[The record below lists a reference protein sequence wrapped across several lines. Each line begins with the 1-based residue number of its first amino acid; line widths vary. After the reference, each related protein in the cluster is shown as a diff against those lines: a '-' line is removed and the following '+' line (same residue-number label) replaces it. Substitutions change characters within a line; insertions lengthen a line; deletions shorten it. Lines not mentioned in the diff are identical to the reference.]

1 MACFTRH
8 HPPEKSFALLFFLS
22 QTLPFAQVIYCTSS
36 SAPKAHQKRAKIP
49 LFPRF
54 LQLSFGG
61 VVLPS
66 RLPWPPLAQRGLG
79 GPSDRVLRQVPAAPS
94 GRQDRSAKARS
105 PAAGKVRD
113 QAPAEAA
120 DKAPAG
126 RAGGKAP
133 ADKGAGKAGR
143 GADRAADRTGQSRR
157 KNNVS

>member
-1 MACFTRH
+1 M
-8 HPPEKSFALLFFLS
+8 
-22 QTLPFAQVIYCTSS
+22 
-36 SAPKAHQKRAKIP
+36 HQKCAKIP
-49 LFPRF
+49 FFSRF

-105 PAAGKVRD
+105 PAAGKVWD

-133 ADKGAGKAGR
+133 ADKGAGKVADKGGR
-143 GADRAADRTGQSRR
+143 GADKAADRTGQSRR
-157 KNNVS
+157 RNNVS

>member
-36 SAPKAHQKRAKIP
+36 SAPKAHQKCAKIP
-49 LFPRF
+49 FFSRF

-61 VVLPS
+61 VVLLS
-66 RLPWPPLAQRGLG
+66 RLPWLPLAQRGLG
-79 GPSDRVLRQVPAAPS
+79 GPSDRVLRQVPADPS

-133 ADKGAGKAGR
+133 ADRGAGKAGR